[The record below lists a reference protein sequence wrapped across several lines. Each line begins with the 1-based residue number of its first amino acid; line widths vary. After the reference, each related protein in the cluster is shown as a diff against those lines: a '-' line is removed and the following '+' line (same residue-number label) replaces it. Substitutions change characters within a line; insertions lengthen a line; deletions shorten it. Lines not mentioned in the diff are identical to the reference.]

1 MLSLNVFSR
10 LKLHST
16 WFMDFII
23 REDISL
29 LTSKQSRASKE
40 ICCLPENTQKVKIRS
55 AQVLGAWRDIVK
67 EMVLDGFLDVHA

>member
-23 REDISL
+23 REDL

-40 ICCLPENTQKVKIRS
+40 SCCLPENTQKVKIRS

-67 EMVLDGFLDVHA
+67 EMVLDGFLDEHA